1 MVTLNMAEATARV
14 ALELVDAEA
23 ARLLALLE
31 SELPPHDRAM
41 TIVRLQHVG
50 VLKHRLEANLW
61 LPDPFPGPAAWGYPR
76 RPAAEPEGGAETE
89 DLFARQP

>member
-1 MVTLNMAEATARV
+1 MVVLNMAEATAKV

-31 SELPPHDRAM
+31 SELPPRDRAM

-50 VLKHRLEANLW
+50 VLKHRLEYNLG
-61 LPDPFPGPAAWGYPR
+61 LPAPFRGPVEWGYAR
-76 RPAAEPEGGAETE
+76 KLAAEPDGGPATG
-89 DLFARQP
+89 DLFERQP

>member
-1 MVTLNMAEATARV
+1 MVVLNMAEATAKV

-50 VLKHRLEANLW
+50 VLKHRLEYNLGM
-61 LPDPFPGPAAWGYPR
+61 PAPFRGPVEWGYPR